1 MQLKMS
7 DYQLP
12 EKILFNYDELKQ
24 DLLEKVS
31 MYETLVYTDDQI
43 KDAKADKAALNK
55 LKKALNDERIR
66 LEKEYMG
73 PFNEFKAKIN
83 EIIAII
89 DKPVAVIDTQ
99 LKAYDDQKKQEKRKQ
114 IEALWEEQDV
124 PEGLT
129 LEKIWDDRMLN
140 VSYNM
145 PHVKQKMVDSIF
157 TFNQNMKTLSELPE
171 FGYEAQQVYI
181 DTMDMNRALSEGRR
195 MAQIQRQKEAAEQ
208 ARAEARAKA
217 EEERRAAAQAQLRPA
232 QSEVQAADAPDVQA
246 EAVAKQ
252 WVAFQALLSTE
263 DALALRDFFNSR
275 MIEFKAV

>member
-24 DLLEKVS
+24 ELLEKVS
-31 MYETLVYTDDQI
+31 MYETLVYTDEQI

-66 LEKEYMG
+66 LEKEYMR
-73 PFNEFKAKIN
+73 PFNEFKGKIN

-89 DKPVAVIDTQ
+89 DKPVEVIDTQ
-99 LKAYDDQKKQEKRKQ
+99 LKAYDDQKKQEKRQQ
-114 IEALWEEQDV
+114 IEALWAEQDV

-140 VSYNM
+140 VSYSM
-145 PHVKQKMVDSIF
+145 SHVKQKMADSIF

-208 ARAEARAKA
+208 AKAEARVKA
-217 EEERRAAAQAQLRPA
+217 EAEAIAAQAPLSPA
-232 QSEVQAADAPDVQA
+232 QPEGQAAGIPDTQDK
-246 EAVAKQ
+246 AVAKQ
-252 WVAFQALLSTE
+252 WVAFRALLSTE